1 LQIGSSVV
9 QATYI
14 SGTGTNTWIFT
25 ATIVAGLNDTDGV
38 SLPLNALTL
47 NGAILSDAAG
57 NACVITSAVI
67 LSNPLFLVDTT
78 VPTVVITSD
87 ISVLK
92 AGDTANITFTLS
104 EETVSSFVWDGSA
117 GDVAVTGGTLS
128 ALTGTGLTRTAVFTP
143 DANLTSGSASITV
156 TAQSYEDAA
165 GNLGAAGASPSFS
178 LDTVAPTLTNVLL
191 SSAIGA
197 SLSPSDATVSLLNAG
212 DTLLATV
219 TFSEVIVVNITAGSP
234 TLELTVGSSTVQA
247 TYVSGSGT
255 NALVFSTAIVNG
267 QTDNHP

>member
-1 LQIGSSVV
+1 VNRSLNAGDTLSATVSFDDVVTLNAAGGSPTLALQIGSSVV

-104 EETVSSFVWDGSA
+104 EETGSSFAWDGSGRRCRCDRRHVECSHRHGPHA
-117 GDVAVTGGTLS
+117 HGRFHTRCQFGQRQCQHHRHGTKLRRRSGQFGGS
-128 ALTGTGLTRTAVFTP
+128 
-143 DANLTSGSASITV
+143 S
-156 TAQSYEDAA
+156 
-165 GNLGAAGASPSFS
+165 ASPSFS
-178 LDTVAPTLTNVLL
+178 LDTVAPHF
-191 SSAIGA
+191 
-197 SLSPSDATVSLLNAG
+197 D
-212 DTLLATV
+212 
-219 TFSEVIVVNITAGSP
+219 ERVVEQCHWRQSQ
-234 TLELTVGSSTVQA
+234 SQ
-247 TYVSGSGT
+247 
-255 NALVFSTAIVNG
+255 
-267 QTDNHP
+267 